1 LEVAMT
7 LTNDGAFMADKEEV
21 KPGLVIFRRTD
32 VKHQNWYCRM
42 KLPNADRY
50 KTVSLKTP
58 YVEDARRLAQE
69 QDVELRYAIKLN
81 VPVFNRPF
89 RQIARDFLAEQELRA
104 KNGKI
109 THERVKRVRS
119 VIDSKLDPY
128 VGSIQINLIARDRWE
143 NYPDWRR
150 AYGEG
155 RMARAGSTRA
165 RTDEEVVRSQKLAA
179 EAEASRKKAVRNKI
193 DPRKFPKVNATA
205 KKKDEP
211 WVIVSD
217 ATIDFEMSIFAAVM
231 GFAQRKGYVPYDR
244 RFEGG
249 RLNLRKMRRD
259 EFTLEEYRRLHTLGR
274 QWKKQA
280 TTVTAKWYREVAYNF
295 VLIMCNTG
303 MRPSEAR
310 NLRWRDITRAKDRD
324 GRDLVVMFVSGKGRT
339 HRLVAPASVGDYL
352 DRIQKI
358 SVAKER
364 DDAVFTTHSGVSAAT
379 LYKHLIDSMLDHAKL
394 HNGPSG
400 IPRSTYCFRHTYATL
415 RLSEGV
421 DVYFLA
427 EQMGTSVKM
436 IEDHYGHVNTVK
448 HADRVLQGMGSWD
461 PVDPAQD
468 ESSAESEETGDKP
481 RPKTKKR
488 GKSGSRTEADAKA
501 ARASALRQN
510 KSSPKI
516 RH

>member
-1 LEVAMT
+1 M
-7 LTNDGAFMADKEEV
+7 AFITDKEEIT
-21 KPGLVIFRRTD
+21 PGLIIFKRAD
-32 VKHQNWYCRM
+32 VAHANFYCRM
-42 KLPNADRY
+42 KLPDADRY

-58 YVEDARRLAQE
+58 YVEDARRLAGAQ
-69 QDVELRYAIKLN
+69 QVKLQYAIELK

-89 RQIARDFLAEQELRA
+89 SQIARDYLAEQELRA

-119 VIDSKLDPY
+119 VIDSKLNPY
-128 VGSIQINLIARDRWE
+128 VGSIQINLISSDRWE

-155 RMARAGSTRA
+155 RMARAGFMRP
-165 RTDEEVVRSQKLAA
+165 RTDDEVERSKRLAD
-179 EAEASRKKAVRNKI
+179 EAENARNKAVRNKV
-193 DPRKFPKVNATA
+193 DQRKFPKVNATA
-205 KKKDEP
+205 KEKDEP
-211 WVIVSD
+211 WIIVSD
-217 ATIDFEMSIFAAVM
+217 ATIDFEMSIFAGVM
-231 GFAQRKGYVPYDR
+231 GFAQRKGYVPYDK

-249 RLNLRKMRRD
+249 RLNLKKMRRD
-259 EFTLEEYRRLHTLGR
+259 EFTLEEYRRLHTKAR
-274 QWKKQA
+274 EWKKKA
-280 TTVTAKWYREVAYNF
+280 TTATAKWYREVAYNF

-352 DRIQKI
+352 DRILQI
-358 SVAKER
+358 SVAKGP
-364 DDAVFTTHSGVSAAT
+364 DDPVFTTHTGKSATT
-379 LYKHLIDSMLDHAKL
+379 LFKHMIDAMLEFAELRD
-394 HNGPSG
+394 GPQG
-400 IPRSTYCFRHTYATL
+400 TPRSTYCFRHTYATL

-436 IEDHYGHVNTVK
+436 IEDHYGHVNTIK

-461 PVDPAQD
+461 PIDPAQD
-468 ESSAESEETGDKP
+468 TGGDGKAVTAKP
-481 RPKTKKR
+481 SKPTKK
-488 GKSGSRTEADAKA
+488 GAKAAKSKQADAKA
-501 ARASALRQN
+501 AGASALRQ
-510 KSSPKI
+510 KASSRRT